1 MLDGIDNARAIVT
14 ERLNGLLDETYR
26 KGDKYFDVPE
36 NPKEPKVLI
45 HPNFRLLCTSKIEKI
60 NQMSPA
66 FVNRF
71 DIIVLEDQ
79 LEDINEEEFANL
91 VQILM
96 NQENI
101 FPKK

>member
-60 NQMSPA
+60 NLSC
-66 FVNRF
+66 FLNRF